1 MEEMRKNII
10 SENRKKYSRLFQDY
24 QQMYSF
30 KNRIKRIGKNKYKR
44 SIQVLIG
51 ILIFD
56 LITYPIS
63 LFCFFNVSSTAS
75 ILYWGALVFVNIF
88 ILGENSGKLK
98 NYQNEAIEIRVDELC
113 ELLSKNN
120 VNSQNIADAI
130 EYFKLNLEPIN
141 EIYKEYTL
149 LNSISSFWSNLFFLI
164 LGIIISSLIEKNLN
178 QSGAQ
183 IYEIALAVLVF
194 SLFVIIVIKVYVHMN
209 RKDEYADQTRK
220 LIIELKKIELLNRSK

>member
-24 QQMYSF
+24 QQMHSF

-56 LITYPIS
+56 LITYLIS
-63 LFCFFNVSSTAS
+63 FCFFNVSNTAS
-75 ILYWGALVFVNIF
+75 IIYRGALVFVNIF
-88 ILGENSGKLK
+88 ILGKSSGKLK
-98 NYQNEAIEIRVDELC
+98 NYQNEAIEIKADELC

-120 VNSQNIADAI
+120 INSQNIADAI

-141 EIYKEYTL
+141 EIYKEYPL

-183 IYEIALAVLVF
+183 IYEIAFEVLVF
-194 SLFVIIVIKVYVHMN
+194 SLFVIIIIKVYVHMN